1 MGERAAL
8 IYKKAPGRLQ
18 RLLRNERWQRHYCDG
33 TSCSQDP
40 SCIQKPL
47 EMLPTMASA
56 TQSTKVRIVLFDEVN
71 GYEIA
76 TTHLPRTCT
85 RPRGD
90 TAKSTTTLPP
100 TVSILITTQELFD
113 VCATTRPRRLAHRM
127 AEMRPHRLAD
137 QHRLVGRVAAVA
149 WLRIWLNA
157 EMSSLA
163 WPNAERRLGSLG
175 REALVPIL
183 GAHAGARCMLRSTG

>member
-56 TQSTKVRIVLFDEVN
+56 TQSTKVRIVRFDEVK

-127 AEMRPHRLAD
+127 ADLRPHRLAD

>member
-33 TSCSQDP
+33 TSCSQGP

-127 AEMRPHRLAD
+127 ADLRPHRLAD